1 MVVGDSKTERSTALL
16 QRSELLDS
24 YQKNVVGADPNSR
37 ENGYKHIEPFVIT
50 FLSEMEH
57 QRKLSRQL
65 LDILDASVKEIPG
78 WTPQRGHET
87 FKRLE
92 RYAHHMLDA
101 PWKSEFKTMKV
112 SVIRCFCYY
121 DIQ

>member
-1 MVVGDSKTERSTALL
+1 MTMVVGESKTERSAVLL

-24 YQKNVVGADPNSR
+24 YQKNVVSSDPHKR
-37 ENGYKHIEPFVIT
+37 ELGYKHIEPFVIT

-65 LDILDASVKEIPG
+65 LDIFDASVKEIPG
-78 WTPQRGHET
+78 WTPQRGHDT
-87 FKRLE
+87 FKHLE

-112 SVIRCFCYY
+112 SIRFNLA
-121 DIQ
+121 